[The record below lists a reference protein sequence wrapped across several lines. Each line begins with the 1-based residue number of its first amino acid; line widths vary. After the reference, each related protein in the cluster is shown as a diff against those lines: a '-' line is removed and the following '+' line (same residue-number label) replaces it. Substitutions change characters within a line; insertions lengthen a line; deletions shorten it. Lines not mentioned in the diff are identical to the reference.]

1 MFENVMSKFDLVA
14 FMHTYLIPWGI
25 NIAIA
30 LVIFFVGRIV
40 ISMLHKVLGKLM
52 TRLHVKLILVE
63 FTQQVVRA
71 LLFVMLIIAVLSQ
84 VGFDTTSLV
93 AVLAAGSLAVGLALK
108 DSLQNF
114 AAGVMLIV
122 LQPFKENDFVEVAG
136 HMGMVEKV
144 MLFSTLLRTT
154 DNREITIPNGQI
166 YATPLINYSA
176 RDTRRLDLIFGID
189 YSSDLRKAKQ
199 ILQEILAADERV
211 LKEPESLVV
220 VSELANS
227 SVNFTVR
234 AWVNTSEYWPL
245 RFDLIERVKLAFD
258 DQGIEIPF
266 PQMSLHFQQDIA
278 EFMAAK
284 SGSKD
289 VVV

>member
-1 MFENVMSKFDLVA
+1 MFENLMNKLDLVEI
-14 FMHTYLIPWGI
+14 TQSYLIPWGI

-30 LVIFFVGRIV
+30 FVIFFVGRIV
-40 ISMLHKVLGKLM
+40 ISVIHKVLGKLL
-52 TRLHVKLILVE
+52 TRFHVKLILVE
-63 FTQQVVRA
+63 FTQQVVRS
-71 LLFVMLIIAVLSQ
+71 LLFVLLIIAILSQ
-84 VGFDTTSLV
+84 LGFDTTSLV

-122 LQPFKENDFVEVAG
+122 LQPFKEEDFVEVAG

-166 YATPLINYSA
+166 YAEPLVNYSA

-189 YSSDLRKAKQ
+189 YNSDLRKAKQ
-199 ILQEILAADERV
+199 ILQDIVAADERV

-220 VSELANS
+220 VSELADS

-234 AWVNTSEYWPL
+234 AWVSTDNYWPL
-245 RFDLIERVKLAFD
+245 KFDLLERVKLAFD

-278 EFMAAK
+278 QLMAAK
-284 SGSKD
+284 PEAKET
-289 VVV
+289 V

>member
-1 MFENVMSKFDLVA
+1 MFENLISKLDLVEV
-14 FMHTYLIPWGI
+14 MNNYLIPWGL

-30 LVIFFVGRIV
+30 LLIFFVGRIV
-40 ISMLHKVLGKLM
+40 ISVIHKLLGKVL
-52 TRLHVKLILVE
+52 TRFQVKLILVE
-63 FTQQVVRA
+63 FIQQVARS
-71 LLFVMLIIAVLSQ
+71 LLFVLLIIAVLSQ
-84 VGFDTTSLV
+84 LGFDTTSLV

-114 AAGVMLIV
+114 AAGVMLII
-122 LQPFKENDFVEVAG
+122 LQPFKEEDFVEVAG

-166 YATPLINYSA
+166 YAEPLVNYSA

-189 YSSDLRKAKQ
+189 YNSDLRKAKQ
-199 ILQEILAADERV
+199 ILQDIVAADERV

-220 VSELANS
+220 VSELADS

-234 AWVNTSEYWPL
+234 AWVSADNYWPL
-245 RFDLIERVKLAFD
+245 KFDLLERVKLAFD
-258 DQGIEIPF
+258 EQGIEIPF
-266 PQMSLHFQQDIA
+266 PQMSLHFQQDVA
-278 EFMAAK
+278 QLMTPK
-284 SGSKD
+284 SEIK
-289 VVV
+289 

>member
-1 MFENVMSKFDLVA
+1 MFENLMSKLDFVEIINN
-14 FMHTYLIPWGI
+14 YLIPWGI

-40 ISMLHKVLGKLM
+40 ISVIHKLLGKVL
-52 TRLHVKLILVE
+52 TRFQVKVILVE
-63 FTQQVVRA
+63 FTQQVIRS
-71 LLFVMLIIAVLSQ
+71 LLFVLLIIAVLSQ
-84 VGFDTTSLV
+84 LGFDTTSLV

-114 AAGVMLIV
+114 AAGVMLII
-122 LQPFKENDFVEVAG
+122 LQPFKEEDFVEVAG

-166 YATPLINYSA
+166 YAEPLVNYSA

-189 YSSDLRKAKQ
+189 YNSDLRKAKQ
-199 ILQEILAADERV
+199 ILQDIVAADERI

-220 VSELANS
+220 VSELADS

-234 AWVNTSEYWPL
+234 AWVNSADYWPL
-245 RFDLIERVKLAFD
+245 RFDLLERVKLAFD

-266 PQMSLHFQQDIA
+266 PQMSVHFQQDFA
-278 EFMAAK
+278 QFMAAK
-284 SGSKD
+284 SEAK
-289 VVV
+289 

>member
-1 MFENVMSKFDLVA
+1 MLDNLIGKLDFVGLLES
-14 FMHTYLIPWGI
+14 YLIPWGI
-25 NIAIA
+25 NIIIA
-30 LVIFFVGRIV
+30 LVIFLVGRIV
-40 ISMLHKVLGKLM
+40 ISMIHKVLGKFL
-52 TRLHVKLILVE
+52 TRFQVKLILVE
-63 FTQQVVRA
+63 FIQQVARA
-71 LLFVMLIIAVLSQ
+71 LLFVLLIIAVLSQ
-84 VGFDTTSLV
+84 LGFDTTSLV

-122 LQPFKENDFVEVAG
+122 LQPFKEGDFVEVAG
-136 HMGMVEKV
+136 HMGIVERV

-166 YATPLINYSA
+166 YATPLVNYSA

-189 YSSDLRKAKQ
+189 YNSDLRKAKQ
-199 ILQEILAADERV
+199 ILQEIVATDERI

-220 VSELANS
+220 VSELADS

-234 AWVNTSEYWPL
+234 AWVATDQYWPL

-278 EFMAAK
+278 EMMAANK
-284 SGSKD
+284 EAKHA
-289 VVV
+289 V

>member
-1 MFENVMSKFDLVA
+1 MFENLMGKIDLA
-14 FMHTYLIPWGI
+14 DIANSYIIPWGI
-25 NIAIA
+25 NITIA

-40 ISMLHKVLGKLM
+40 ISVIHKLLGKVL
-52 TRLHVKLILVE
+52 TRFHVKLILVE
-63 FTQQVVRA
+63 FIQQVARS
-71 LLFVMLIIAVLSQ
+71 LLFVLLIIAVLSQ
-84 VGFDTTSLV
+84 LGFDTTSLV

-114 AAGVMLIV
+114 AAGVMLII
-122 LQPFKENDFVEVAG
+122 LQPFKEEDFVEVAG

-166 YATPLINYSA
+166 YAEPLVNYSA

-189 YSSDLRKAKQ
+189 YNSDLRKAKH
-199 ILQEILAADERV
+199 ILQDIVAADERV

-220 VSELANS
+220 VSELADS

-234 AWVNTSEYWPL
+234 AWVSADNYWPL
-245 RFDLIERVKLAFD
+245 KFDLLERVKLAFD
-258 DQGIEIPF
+258 EQGIEIPF

-278 EFMAAK
+278 QLMAAK
-284 SGSKD
+284 PEAKET
-289 VVV
+289 V

>member
-1 MFENVMSKFDLVA
+1 MFENLMGKIDLA
-14 FMHTYLIPWGI
+14 DIANSYIIPWGI
-25 NIAIA
+25 NITIA

-40 ISMLHKVLGKLM
+40 ISVIHKLLGKVL
-52 TRLHVKLILVE
+52 TRFNVKLILVE
-63 FTQQVVRA
+63 FIQQVARS
-71 LLFVMLIIAVLSQ
+71 LLFVLLIIAVLSQ
-84 VGFDTTSLV
+84 LGFDTTSLV

-114 AAGVMLIV
+114 AAGVMLII
-122 LQPFKENDFVEVAG
+122 LQPFKEEDFVEVAG

-166 YATPLINYSA
+166 YAEPLVNYSA

-189 YSSDLRKAKQ
+189 YNSDLRKAKH
-199 ILQEILAADERV
+199 ILQDIVAADERV

-220 VSELANS
+220 VSELADS

-234 AWVNTSEYWPL
+234 AWVSADNYWPL
-245 RFDLIERVKLAFD
+245 KFDLLERVKLAFD
-258 DQGIEIPF
+258 EQGIEIPF

-278 EFMAAK
+278 QLMAAK
-284 SGSKD
+284 PEAKET
-289 VVV
+289 V

>member
-1 MFENVMSKFDLVA
+1 MFENLMNKLDLVEL
-14 FMHTYLIPWGI
+14 TQSYLIPWGI

-30 LVIFFVGRIV
+30 FIIFFVGRIV
-40 ISMLHKVLGKLM
+40 ISVIHKVLGKVL
-52 TRLHVKLILVE
+52 TRFQVKVILVE
-63 FTQQVVRA
+63 FTQQVMRS
-71 LLFVMLIIAVLSQ
+71 LLFVLLIIAVLSQ
-84 VGFDTTSLV
+84 LGFDTTSLV

-114 AAGVMLIV
+114 AAGVMLII
-122 LQPFKENDFVEVAG
+122 LQPFKEEDFVEVAG

-144 MLFSTLLRTT
+144 MLFSTLLRTP

-166 YATPLINYSA
+166 YAEPLVNYSA

-189 YSSDLRKAKQ
+189 YNSDLRKAKQ
-199 ILQEILAADERV
+199 ILQDIVAADERV

-220 VSELANS
+220 VSELADS

-234 AWVNTSEYWPL
+234 AWVSTDDYWPL
-245 RFDLIERVKLAFD
+245 KFELLERVKLAFD

-278 EFMAAK
+278 QMMAAK
-284 SGSKD
+284 PEMKET
-289 VVV
+289 V

>member
-1 MFENVMSKFDLVA
+1 MFENLISKLDLVEV
-14 FMHTYLIPWGI
+14 MNNYLIPWGL

-30 LVIFFVGRIV
+30 LLIFFVGRIV
-40 ISMLHKVLGKLM
+40 ISVIHKLLGKVL
-52 TRLHVKLILVE
+52 TRFQVKLILVE
-63 FTQQVVRA
+63 FIQQVARS
-71 LLFVMLIIAVLSQ
+71 LLFVLLIIAVLSQ
-84 VGFDTTSLV
+84 LGFDTTSLV

-114 AAGVMLIV
+114 AAGVMLII
-122 LQPFKENDFVEVAG
+122 LQPFKEEDFVEVAG

-166 YATPLINYSA
+166 YAEPLVNYSA

-189 YSSDLRKAKQ
+189 YNSDLRKAKQ
-199 ILQEILAADERV
+199 ILQDIVAADERV

-220 VSELANS
+220 VSELADS

-234 AWVNTSEYWPL
+234 AWVSADNYWPL
-245 RFDLIERVKLAFD
+245 KFDLLERVKLAFD
-258 DQGIEIPF
+258 EQGIEIPF
-266 PQMSLHFQQDIA
+266 PQMALHFQQDVA
-278 EFMAAK
+278 QLMTPK
-284 SGSKD
+284 SEVK
-289 VVV
+289 

>member
-1 MFENVMSKFDLVA
+1 MFENLMNKLDLVEI
-14 FMHTYLIPWGI
+14 TQSYLIPWGI

-30 LVIFFVGRIV
+30 FVIFFVGRIV
-40 ISMLHKVLGKLM
+40 ISVIHKVLGKLL
-52 TRLHVKLILVE
+52 TRFQVKVILVE
-63 FTQQVVRA
+63 FTQQVVRS
-71 LLFVMLIIAVLSQ
+71 LLFVLLIIAILSQ
-84 VGFDTTSLV
+84 LGFDTTSLV

-122 LQPFKENDFVEVAG
+122 LQPFKEEDFVEVAG

-166 YATPLINYSA
+166 YAEPLVNYSA

-189 YSSDLRKAKQ
+189 YNSDLRKAKQ
-199 ILQEILAADERV
+199 ILQEVVAADERV
-211 LKEPESLVV
+211 LKDPESLVV
-220 VSELANS
+220 VSELADS

-234 AWVNTSEYWPL
+234 AWVSTDNYWPL
-245 RFDLIERVKLAFD
+245 KFDLLERVKLAFD

-278 EFMAAK
+278 QLMAAK
-284 SGSKD
+284 PETKEA
-289 VVV
+289 V

>member
-1 MFENVMSKFDLVA
+1 MFENLMNKLDLVEI
-14 FMHTYLIPWGI
+14 TQSYLIPWGI

-30 LVIFFVGRIV
+30 FVIFFVGRIV
-40 ISMLHKVLGKLM
+40 ISVIHKVLGKLL
-52 TRLHVKLILVE
+52 TRFQVKVILVE
-63 FTQQVVRA
+63 FTQQVVRS
-71 LLFVMLIIAVLSQ
+71 LLFVLLIIAILSQ
-84 VGFDTTSLV
+84 LGFDTTSLV

-122 LQPFKENDFVEVAG
+122 LQPFKEEDFVEVAG

-166 YATPLINYSA
+166 YAEPLVNYSA

-189 YSSDLRKAKQ
+189 YNSDLRKAKQ
-199 ILQEILAADERV
+199 ILQEIVAADERV
-211 LKEPESLVV
+211 LKDPESLVV
-220 VSELANS
+220 VSELADS

-234 AWVNTSEYWPL
+234 AWVSTDNYWPL
-245 RFDLIERVKLAFD
+245 KFDLLERVKLAFD

-278 EFMAAK
+278 QLMAAK
-284 SGSKD
+284 PETKEN
-289 VVV
+289 V